1 LSALSGRGI
10 AIVRYALVKQ
20 LIATNQLVQLHS
32 EYRWPLKW
40 SYYLVTPQQKVSKE
54 VKVSTTGLRMLFL
67 KPRDNPF
74 R

>member
-40 SYYLVTPQQKVSKE
+40 SYYLVTPQQKVVRKE
-54 VKVSTTGLRMLFL
+54 VKVFHDWLLEDVISET
-67 KPRDNPF
+67 P
-74 R
+74 